1 MWSKKSSCSHSLT
14 HRKIFAVAEHLGES
28 GLQSRLAVLLHVPS
42 VQSGVGGLVYVVVV
56 FCNFLCFGWLCLDL
70 CCFLLLLLLLVKCGG
85 GACKV

>member
-42 VQSGVGGLVYVVVV
+42 VQSGVGGLVYVEKQMLYDVR
-56 FCNFLCFGWLCLDL
+56 
-70 CCFLLLLLLLVKCGG
+70 CCHKEIGE
-85 GACKV
+85 